1 MISAKK
7 KIGEFDNEDG
17 KEVGFDDIVNLYTD
31 IKDKFAQQE
40 RFLCILGDLCRA
52 NRMTIDLENSTKWF
66 YTLAYMYHS
75 EERQFVKDLGMIN
88 DIQWKM

>member
-1 MISAKK
+1 
-7 KIGEFDNEDG
+7 
-17 KEVGFDDIVNLYTD
+17 
-31 IKDKFAQQE
+31 
-40 RFLCILGDLCRA
+40 
-52 NRMTIDLENSTKWF
+52 MTIDLENSTKWF